1 MTESVA
7 KSILVVDDEEVM
19 REFLFEVLEDFEVEK
34 AADGDEAIA
43 RLKVR
48 RFDLII
54 TDMKMPRV
62 SGEEVVRF
70 TRDTHPDA
78 KIIVISGYSSLP
90 SVTSTIGFGINAFLS
105 KPFTI
110 SQLRVE
116 VEKALESSEGTDS
129 LAGGLSG
136 A

>member
-1 MTESVA
+1 MTDSIA

-19 REFLFEVLEDFEVEK
+19 REFLYEVLEDFDVEK
-34 AADGDEAIA
+34 VADGDEAIA

-70 TRDTHPDA
+70 TRSAHPDS

-90 SVTSTIGFGINAFLS
+90 SVSNTVGFGINAFLS

-116 VEKALESSEGTDS
+116 VDKALKPTNSSDS
-129 LAGGLSG
+129 QPGGLASV
-136 A
+136 